1 MDASSSTHAPN
12 RPSSSTTSPK
22 SSWGRTSSSSTS
34 RVVRSSSRPTTSCSS
49 SWRMS
54 DSFAAEEKQKAGMPI
69 FIRLVDTALQE
80 AHRML
85 ETVEG
90 DEQVYFAV
98 ELVAHFLAAGN
109 AVMST
114 VEAKNDAVEVT
125 ARERKYSVTIGG
137 RVSLLREECGGPRD

>member
-1 MDASSSTHAPN
+1 
-12 RPSSSTTSPK
+12 
-22 SSWGRTSSSSTS
+22 
-34 RVVRSSSRPTTSCSS
+34 
-49 SWRMS
+49 MS
-54 DSFAAEEKQKAGMPI
+54 DSFAAEEKQKAGLPI

-137 RVSLLREECGGPRD
+137 RVSLLREECGGPRA

>member
-1 MDASSSTHAPN
+1 
-12 RPSSSTTSPK
+12 
-22 SSWGRTSSSSTS
+22 
-34 RVVRSSSRPTTSCSS
+34 
-49 SWRMS
+49 MS
-54 DSFAAEEKQKAGMPI
+54 DSFAAEEKQKAGLPI

-114 VEAKNDAVEVT
+114 VDEAKNDAVVVT
-125 ARERKYSVTIGG
+125 T
-137 RVSLLREECGGPRD
+137 